1 MYYYINDPITHQSK
15 KYHLNSQGYYE
26 IYNDPYGQNFHDEY
40 WLQGN
45 QNEINYVDVN
55 QIPNSGAYPPNYH
68 YLHGSSTTHPAYNK
82 QVQQNPYINQ
92 QKYAEVK
99 EINQAGIQRKYP
111 TQIGKNNYKQPGYDI
126 PGQRT
131 DIQHK
136 NQIPLSHKDYYQNIN
151 NAPIPNTSNGQK
163 RNIDNNIAYDKFL
176 YEKTITEN
184 NNQYNNE
191 YKIGENYLNNQNPN
205 TNTDLS
211 GASQKKAETSIEENQ
226 GFSSKPDENKIKNNT
241 EINKTQN
248 TKNNNNN
255 NINFSFESSAQIPF
269 ELPNEYLFHTT
280 GLYNI
285 GSTCYMN
292 ATLQCLLHV
301 SPLLSYFAY
310 VYPKDKNKLE
320 QLNESIK
327 SKGKISEAFYGIIKA
342 IEETGKNSNK
352 NTQITPYQNYM
363 KPNNAVSP
371 ENFQKTVGTYN
382 PQFQNLEA
390 NDSKDLILYL
400 LQVMHQE
407 LNYFTKNNAFTGYP
421 NQYNRAQTFMAFIYS
436 YDVTNCSIISHLFY
450 GTSENTTKCGVCTN
464 IIYNFQKFE
473 FLSFGVF
480 KYHKKEFNLYNGFDD
495 YVKIDKLTGD
505 NKYYCNFC
513 KKLCDAEIYTKI
525 LFPPKH
531 LLINIDYGKNK
542 KYMPKSIKYDDEID
556 ITKYLNW
563 DFGKPLKYKILGI
576 CSHYG
581 DSGSYGHYIAFCR
594 NKQNSKW
601 YQFNDAMVSEC
612 GKEEIKNGGT
622 PYLLLYE
629 RID

>member
-1 MYYYINDPITHQSK
+1 MTYRSYDPITHQYK
-15 KYHLNSQGYYE
+15 VIHLITQGHHE
-26 IYNDPYGQNFHDEY
+26 IYNDPYYQHYSEY
-40 WLQGN
+40 LQYEDPN
-45 QNEINYVDVN
+45 AFNYADYN
-55 QIPNSGAYPPNYH
+55 QIPNSGAYPQNYH
-68 YLHGSSTTHPAYNK
+68 YPHGSNTSPPTYNK
-82 QVQQNPYINQ
+82 KDKQNPYINE
-92 QKYAEVK
+92 QKYADVK
-99 EINQAGIQRKYP
+99 RINKEAIPQNYP
-111 TQIGKNNYKQPGYDI
+111 TQIRKNNNKPPYYNIPGY
-126 PGQRT
+126 GT
-131 DIQHK
+131 DIHHK
-136 NQIPLSHKDYYQNIN
+136 NKIPPNNTDYYQNVN
-151 NAPIPNTSNGQK
+151 NVQISNANNGQN
-163 RNIDNNIAYDKFL
+163 RNLDNNMDYDKFL
-176 YEKTITEN
+176 VEKTSDEN
-184 NNQYNNE
+184 NNQYKNE
-191 YKIGENYLNNQNPN
+191 YQFGANYLNNQDQNIIN
-205 TNTDLS
+205 DLS
-211 GASQKKAETSIEENQ
+211 GTSQKKAMTTLEENQ
-226 GFSSKPDENKIKNNT
+226 GFSSKPEDNKNKSKT
-241 EINKTQN
+241 EINN
-248 TKNNNNN
+248 TPNTNNSNN
-255 NINFSFESSAQIPF
+255 NIRNFSKESSVQIPF
-269 ELPNEYLFHTT
+269 ELPNEYLFHKT

-301 SPLLSYFAY
+301 SPLISYFAY
-310 VYPKDKNKLE
+310 VYPKDKNKLAK
-320 QLNESIK
+320 LNESIK
-327 SKGKISEAFYGIIKA
+327 SKGNISEAFYGIIKA
-342 IEETGKNSNK
+342 IEESGKNSKK
-352 NTQITPYQNYM
+352 NTQIGPYQNYM
-363 KPNNAVSP
+363 KSNNAVSP

-421 NQYNRAQTFMAFIYS
+421 NQYSRPETFMAFISS
-436 YDVTNCSIISHLFY
+436 YDATNCSIISNLFY
-450 GTSENTTKCGVCTN
+450 GTSENTTKCESCTN

-563 DFGKPLKYKILGI
+563 DYGKPVKYKILGI